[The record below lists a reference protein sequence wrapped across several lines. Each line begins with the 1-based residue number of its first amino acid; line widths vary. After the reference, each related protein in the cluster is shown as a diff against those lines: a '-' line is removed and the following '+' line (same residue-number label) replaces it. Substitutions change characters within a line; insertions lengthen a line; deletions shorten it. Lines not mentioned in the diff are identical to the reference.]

1 VRFIPTGRKRGNK
14 PLDKTSGRWLNLK
27 EGEMD
32 VERGSPKVSPGGYWQ
47 MPGPMRKTQD
57 KSSDA
62 AGLKRRGRGGKG
74 RRDVKNEDRTGYVHE
89 NKQHDDI
96 LSIEKPIFLHHC
108 TRLA

>member
-1 VRFIPTGRKRGNK
+1 MRFIPTGRKRGNK

-62 AGLKRRGRGGKG
+62 GGSSVAAEGEKGIEMLKMKIEPAMCMKTNNTTTFCPSKNRYFSTTA
-74 RRDVKNEDRTGYVHE
+74 RD
-89 NKQHDDI
+89 
-96 LSIEKPIFLHHC
+96 
-108 TRLA
+108 